1 MAFYDTRAPLS
12 ASDARRARQGRPGG
26 GSPAWRLRPFAA
38 LIVAAAM
45 GVLAA
50 CASGPAR
57 PPVGLPDPDRFL
69 FENGTERLNRRDWFT
84 AREYFRQLVD
94 SYPQSEYRPHAK
106 LGIGDTYLGEGT
118 AESYVL
124 GINEFREFLAFYPV
138 HERADYAQFKIGMA
152 HFHQMR
158 GPMRD
163 QTETLEA
170 IRELSAF
177 LERYPPRA
185 PDHPQHAV
193 RQDLIDQARERLR
206 EARDRIGEH
215 ELGVGVQYHRTR
227 WYPGAI
233 ERLRGL
239 LEKDPEFSR
248 RDAALYY
255 LADSYDKLGR
265 PAEALPYYD
274 RLLKEFEQSEFL
286 ERARTRWTAIREDL
300 DRQAGGVS

>member
-1 MAFYDTRAPLS
+1 MAVDCTRAPLS
-12 ASDARRARQGRPGG
+12 ASFHSAPRGRGR
-26 GSPAWRLRPFAA
+26 SIAA
-38 LIVAAAM
+38 LCSTAAVL
-45 GVLAA
+45 GLLAA
-50 CASGPAR
+50 CASGPMR

-69 FENGTERLNRRDWFT
+69 FERGTERLNTRDWFT

-118 AESYVL
+118 AEAFVL
-124 GINEFREFLAFYPV
+124 GINEFREFLSFYPV

-152 HFHQMR
+152 FFYQMR

-163 QTETLEA
+163 QTETLDA
-170 IRELSAF
+170 IRELTAF
-177 LERYPPRA
+177 LERYPPRSKE
-185 PDHPQHAV
+185 HPQYAA
-193 RQDLIDQARERLR
+193 RQDLITQARDRLR
-206 EARDRIGEH
+206 EARNRIGEH
-215 ELGVGVQYHRTR
+215 ELGVGVMYHRSR

-248 RDAALYY
+248 RDAALFY

-274 RLLKEFEQSEFL
+274 RLIREFEQSEFL
-286 ERARTRWTAIREDL
+286 ERARARWTAIRDTMAQSPTETS
-300 DRQAGGVS
+300 GS

>member
-1 MAFYDTRAPLS
+1 MALHNTRAQLS
-12 ASDARRARQGRPGG
+12 ARDVRCGFGRGSAARP
-26 GSPAWRLRPFAA
+26 PRLRPFLA
-38 LIVAAAM
+38 LLVASAM
-45 GVLAA
+45 GLLAA
-50 CASGPAR
+50 CASGPVR
-57 PPVGLPDPDRFL
+57 PPAGLPDPDRFL
-69 FENGTERLNRRDWFT
+69 YEHGTERLNRRDWFT

-106 LGIGDTYLGEGT
+106 LGVGDTYLGEGT

-124 GINEFREFLAFYPV
+124 GINEFREFLSFYPV

-152 HFHQMR
+152 HFQQMR

-170 IRELSAF
+170 IKELTAF
-177 LERYPPRA
+177 LERYPPF
-185 PDHPQHAV
+185 PPEHPRHAV
-193 RQDLIDQARERLR
+193 RQDLVDQARARLR
-206 EARDRIGEH
+206 DARNRIGEH

-233 ERLRGL
+233 ERLKGL
-239 LEKDPEFSR
+239 LDKDPEFHR

-274 RLLKEFEQSEFL
+274 RLLKEFEQSEYL
-286 ERARTRWTAIREDL
+286 ERARTRWTAIRQTMDV
-300 DRQAGGVS
+300 AGEVS